1 MKQKR
6 KEFPGVIP
14 DDGSRPYC
22 NVCKTTVAAFKYRPG
37 LKVQDGWHAS
47 VLEYDGEDVLVI
59 RCHGQKWVMRRDL
72 GGRWFVDAVSPD
84 QKSVI
89 SAVVPGTSPATNR
102 RRRIASFVFRSR
114 RKTKPVPTE

>member
-22 NVCKTTVAAFKYRPG
+22 NICKTTVAAFKYRPG

-47 VLEYDGEDVLVI
+47 VLEYAGEDVLVI

-72 GGRWFVDAVSPD
+72 GGRWCVDALSTD
-84 QKSVI
+84 LKSAA
-89 SAVVPGTSPATNR
+89 SAATCAAYPPTSR

-114 RKTKPVPTE
+114 RKTKAIPTE

>member
-1 MKQKR
+1 MKPKR

-22 NVCKTTVAAFKYRPG
+22 NVCKKTVAAFKYRPG

-59 RCHGQKWVMRRDL
+59 RCHGQKWVMRRDTS
-72 GGRWFVDAVSPD
+72 GRWTVDAVSPD
-84 QKSVI
+84 QKSALGATAL
-89 SAVVPGTSPATNR
+89 SAFPPMNK
-102 RRRIASFVFRSR
+102 RRRIAAFMFRSR
-114 RKTKPVPTE
+114 RKVKPASTE